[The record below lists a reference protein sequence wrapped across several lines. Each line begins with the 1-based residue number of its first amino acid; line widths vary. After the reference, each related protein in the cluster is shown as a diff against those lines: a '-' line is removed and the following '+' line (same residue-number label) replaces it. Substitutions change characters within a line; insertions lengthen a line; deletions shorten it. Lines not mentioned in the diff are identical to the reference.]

1 MAYPA
6 YAASIACKSA
16 DWAVATGAG
25 LADIIDEADLAEDF
39 VEAFLGS
46 AATAR
51 TGSCGVTI

>member
-16 DWAVATGAG
+16 DWAVATGAV

-39 VEAFLGS
+39 VEAFLGL
-46 AATAR
+46 AAR